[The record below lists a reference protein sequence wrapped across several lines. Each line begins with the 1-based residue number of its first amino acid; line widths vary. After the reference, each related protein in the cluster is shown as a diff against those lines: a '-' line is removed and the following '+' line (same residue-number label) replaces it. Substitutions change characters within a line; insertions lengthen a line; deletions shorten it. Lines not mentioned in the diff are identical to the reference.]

1 MDDKDKDFKDKDAN
15 KDNAGDKN
23 PKGNAGN
30 DAGSNGGEDRKDS
43 GLSWLTWVILSTV
56 LALLLVAGGYLLYK
70 RLTRGVQVIAKKSCP
85 VAGVRYTVKDELGNV
100 TEGFA
105 EGIL

>member
-1 MDDKDKDFKDKDAN
+1 MDAN
-15 KDNAGDKN
+15 NKDHKEDSNEDSNNNNAGDNAG
-23 PKGNAGN
+23 
-30 DAGSNGGEDRKDS
+30 EDSEHRRDRRKDS

-70 RLTRGVQVIAKKSCP
+70 RLTRGVQVIAEKSCP
-85 VAGVRYTVKDELGNV
+85 VAGVRYTVKNELGNV
-100 TEGFA
+100 TEGFT